1 LMTGKPVTSWLFM
14 VGRLR
19 TRRVRRT
26 MVFQHPAAFAA
37 VAEVAAD
44 YHAGLTTNRRGRSV
58 DWERTP

>member
-1 LMTGKPVTSWLFM
+1 
-14 VGRLR
+14 
-19 TRRVRRT
+19 